1 MTERAKVYTKLD
13 EEVENRIR
21 AAIEAA
27 TLAMKAPSVVK
38 EEAESEVDTDA
49 SAKENT
55 QSAPTEETL
64 SEEAS

>member
-1 MTERAKVYTKLD
+1 MTERTKVYTKLD

-27 TLAMKAPSVVK
+27 ALAMKAPSVVK

>member
-1 MTERAKVYTKLD
+1 MTERTKVYTKLD

-55 QSAPTEETL
+55 PSAPTEETL